1 MPTLCSVM
9 HLLPVCGPSCCT
21 EGNPA
26 RMVYIPMEEFIFSLF
41 APPASSVTPLRSIS
55 LLEAYNLI
63 TTDVGVY
70 FATAHLRS
78 LTDPKAWRTYKA
90 SHFPFATFSGQF
102 AYRRADRIESRSGLV
117 CLDFDHV
124 NPPAE
129 DMQGSFCFSAE
140 GDPVDRLR
148 QQLINDRYFKTLL
161 AFRSPSGDG
170 LKWVTA
176 IDRQR
181 GNHKQWVSSL
191 IAYISMSYGVEPDTQ
206 CTDIT
211 RSCFLPHDSRC
222 YLHPSFRTGTY
233 HVNCPF

>member
-1 MPTLCSVM
+1 MWACTSPPHTCVHLPIPRPGGPTRPAISP
-9 HLLPVCGPSCCT
+9 LPRSAG
-21 EGNPA
+21 
-26 RMVYIPMEEFIFSLF
+26 SLPIVGLTVSRVVRGWS
-41 APPASSVTPLRSIS
+41 AWIS
-55 LLEAYNLI
+55 
-63 TTDVGVY
+63 T
-70 FATAHLRS
+70 
-78 LTDPKAWRTYKA
+78 
-90 SHFPFATFSGQF
+90 
-102 AYRRADRIESRSGLV
+102 
-117 CLDFDHV
+117 HV

-211 RSCFLPHDSRC
+211 RSCFLPHDSHC